1 MELIRGLHNLRQ
13 KHRGCVATIGNF
25 DGVHLGHV
33 RVLEQVKAKAREL
46 GLPTTVIIFEPQPRE
61 FFGGDNVPS
70 RLTRF
75 GEKVRLLRAQGID
88 RVLCLAFNAQL
99 QKMTAAEFVENLLLK
114 GLDVKH
120 FVVGDDF
127 RFGCDRAGDYQMLKS
142 VGQQYGFSVVN
153 TETFTIDAERVSSSR
168 VRQVLEQSDF
178 DLAERLLGRRY
189 CIAGRVMHGQ
199 KLGRQLG
206 VPTANIRMHRF
217 IAPLKGVYAVTMYR
231 GQHRVGQGVCNI
243 GMRPTVNGTHPV
255 LEVHLLDFDGDL
267 YGQLLSVEFEKFLR
281 KEQKFDGLE
290 QLRKQIF
297 NDIEVAQTYFA
308 HLK

>member
-1 MELIRGLHNLRQ
+1 MELIRGLHNLRE

-25 DGVHLGHV
+25 DSVHLGHV

-61 FFGGDNVPS
+61 FFGGENVPS

-75 GEKVRLLRAQGID
+75 GEKVRLLQAEGID
-88 RVLCLAFNAQL
+88 RILCLAFNAQL
-99 QKMTAAEFVENLLLK
+99 QTMTAGEFVENLLLK

-142 VGQQYGFSVVN
+142 VGQQYGFRVVN
-153 TETFTIDAERVSSSR
+153 TETFTVDAERVSSTR
-168 VRQVLEQSDF
+168 VRQVLERNDF
-178 DLAERLLGRRY
+178 ELAERLLGRRY
-189 CIAGRVMHGQ
+189 RITGRVMHGQ

-217 IAPLKGVYAVTMYR
+217 IAPLRGVYAATVYR
-231 GQHRVGQGVCNI
+231 GQQFIGQGVCNI
-243 GMRPTVNGTHPV
+243 GMRPTVNGTQPV
-255 LEVHLLDFDGDL
+255 LEVHLLDFEGDL
-267 YGQLLSVEFEKFLR
+267 YGQLLSVEFETFLR

-297 NDIEVAQTYFA
+297 NDIEAAQTFFA
-308 HLK
+308 QAK

>member
-25 DGVHLGHV
+25 DSVHLGHV
-33 RVLEQVKAKAREL
+33 RVLEQVKAKAQEL

-61 FFGGDNVPS
+61 FFGGDNVPA

-99 QKMTAAEFVENLLLK
+99 QQMTAADFVENLLLK

-127 RFGCDRAGDYQMLKS
+127 RFGCDRTGDYQMLEA
-142 VGQQYGFSVVN
+142 VGKQYGFSVVN
-153 TETFTIDAERVSSSR
+153 TDTFTIASERVSSTR
-168 VRQVLEQSDF
+168 VRKVLEQNDF

-189 CIAGRVMHGQ
+189 RIAGRVMHGQ

-217 IAPLKGVYAVTMYR
+217 IAPLRGVYAATVYR
-231 GQHRVGQGVCNI
+231 AEQVLGQGVCNI
-243 GMRPTVNGTHPV
+243 GMRPTVDGTQPV
-255 LEVHLLDFDGDL
+255 LEVHLLDFDEDL
-267 YGQLLSVEFEKFLR
+267 YGQLLSVEFETFLR

-308 HLK
+308 QPK